1 MDTVSPMDETE
12 LIELEDEIAG
22 ENEHALKEDDFTFD
36 ISVSLSTIEE
46 FFLSIIY
53 IENLFD
59 KICRR
64 KILQFTK
71 SPLMFLMRME
81 VVK

>member
-36 ISVSLSTIEE
+36 ISVSLNN
-46 FFLSIIY
+46 FVL
-53 IENLFD
+53 
-59 KICRR
+59 KICLIKFAGGRSCNLQ
-64 KILQFTK
+64 KIL
-71 SPLMFLMRME
+71 
-81 VVK
+81 